1 MRESDRQPAT
11 DSSARVL
18 PAALLLE
25 RFGRPRD
32 YRLVFSN
39 GVFDLLHSG
48 HVASL
53 EAARALGDR
62 LVVAVNSDASARRLK
77 GPDRPLQAEADRA
90 RILAA
95 LRCVDAVTIFEEDTP
110 AALIESLLPDVL
122 VKGADY
128 RAEEVAGAPA
138 VLAAG
143 GEVRLIDLEAGR
155 STTDLVRRI
164 RESSLRDAPGSE

>member
-1 MRESDRQPAT
+1 MTGPDRPAT
-11 DSSARVL
+11 DSSSRVL
-18 PAALLLE
+18 SADLLVE

-32 YRLVFSN
+32 FRLVFSN

-48 HVASL
+48 HIASL
-53 EAARALGDR
+53 EAARALGDC
-62 LVVAVNSDASARRLK
+62 LVVGVNSDASARRLK
-77 GPDRPLQAEADRA
+77 GPGRPLQREADRA

-95 LRCVDAVTIFEEDTP
+95 LRCVEAVTVFDEDTP
-110 AALIESLLPDVL
+110 AALIERLLPDVL

-128 RAEEVAGAPA
+128 RVEQIAGAPA

-143 GEVRLIDLEAGR
+143 GEVQLIDLEAGR

-164 RESSLRDAPGSE
+164 RETALRDAPDSE

>member
-1 MRESDRQPAT
+1 VL
-11 DSSARVL
+11 SAD
-18 PAALLLE
+18 LLVE

-32 YRLVFSN
+32 FRLVFSN

-48 HVASL
+48 HIASL

-62 LVVAVNSDASARRLK
+62 LVVGVNSDASARRLK
-77 GPDRPLQAEADRA
+77 GPGRPLQREADRA

-95 LRCVDAVTIFEEDTP
+95 LRCVDAVTIFDEDTP
-110 AALIESLLPDVL
+110 AILIERLLPDVL

-128 RAEEVAGAPA
+128 TVDQIAGAPA

-143 GEVRLIDLEAGR
+143 GEVRLIELEAGR

-164 RESSLRDAPGSE
+164 RDSALRDVPDSE

>member
-1 MRESDRQPAT
+1 VL
-11 DSSARVL
+11 SADQLVQ
-18 PAALLLE
+18 

-32 YRLVFSN
+32 FRLVFSN

-48 HVASL
+48 HIASL
-53 EAARALGDR
+53 EAARALGDC
-62 LVVAVNSDASARRLK
+62 LVVGVNSDASVRRLK
-77 GPDRPLQAEADRA
+77 GPGRPLQREVDRA

-95 LRCVDAVTIFEEDTP
+95 LRCVDAVTVFDEDTP
-110 AALIESLLPDVL
+110 AALIERVLPDVL

-128 RAEEVAGAPA
+128 RVEQIAGAPA

-143 GEVRLIDLEAGR
+143 GEVQLIDLEAGR

-164 RESSLRDAPGSE
+164 REAALRDTPDSE

>member
-1 MRESDRQPAT
+1 ML
-11 DSSARVL
+11 SADQLVQ
-18 PAALLLE
+18 

-32 YRLVFSN
+32 FRLVFSN

-48 HVASL
+48 HIASL
-53 EAARALGDR
+53 EAARALGDC
-62 LVVAVNSDASARRLK
+62 LVVGVNSDASVRRLK
-77 GPDRPLQAEADRA
+77 GPGRPLQREVDRA

-95 LRCVDAVTIFEEDTP
+95 LRCVDAVTVFDEDTP
-110 AALIESLLPDVL
+110 AALIERVLPDVL

-128 RAEEVAGAPA
+128 RVEQIAGAPA

-143 GEVRLIDLEAGR
+143 GEVQLIDLEAGR

-164 RESSLRDAPGSE
+164 REAALRDTPDSE

>member
-1 MRESDRQPAT
+1 MTGRDRPAA

-18 PAALLLE
+18 SADQLVQ

-32 YRLVFSN
+32 FRLVFSN

-48 HVASL
+48 HIASL
-53 EAARALGDR
+53 EAARALGDC
-62 LVVAVNSDASARRLK
+62 LVVGVNSDASVRRLK
-77 GPDRPLQAEADRA
+77 GPGRPLQREVDRA

-95 LRCVDAVTIFEEDTP
+95 LRCVDAVTVFDEDTP
-110 AALIESLLPDVL
+110 AALIERVLPDVL

-128 RAEEVAGAPA
+128 RVEQIAGAPA

-143 GEVRLIDLEAGR
+143 GEVQLIDLEAGR

-164 RESSLRDAPGSE
+164 REAALRDTPDSE